1 VSRQTIY
8 AIEAGSFVPN
18 TEVSLRLARELGVA
32 VEALFALEGEP
43 VEERVVEAD
52 VLRDGDAEF
61 GVRLAMVGEK
71 WAAVP
76 VGGGPY
82 FLPDAD
88 GELVGGGVRCLGE
101 VGGGK
106 QLVLAGCDP
115 AIGIVARMV
124 EQVVERARGVEIV
137 PAAASSGLALRWLRE
152 GRVHV
157 AGCHLRDAATGE
169 FNLPFLS
176 EEDFVV
182 VTFAH
187 WEQGLVVARGNP
199 LGIRGVGDLAGLRMW
214 NREEGA
220 GARQLLEERMREAGM
235 RANDVV
241 GLGRVARGHLAV
253 AYQVAQGAAD
263 ACVAT
268 RASARAFGLEFVAL
282 QRERYDLVMRRSLMQ
297 QKGAAEGLLDVL
309 QRAVLRRKLEGLAG
323 YDTRETGRVVG

>member
-1 VSRQTIY
+1 
-8 AIEAGSFVPN
+8 
-18 TEVSLRLARELGVA
+18 
-32 VEALFALEGEP
+32 
-43 VEERVVEAD
+43 
-52 VLRDGDAEF
+52 
-61 GVRLAMVGEK
+61 
-71 WAAVP
+71 
-76 VGGGPY
+76 
-82 FLPDAD
+82 
-88 GELVGGGVRCLGE
+88 
-101 VGGGK
+101 
-106 QLVLAGCDP
+106 
-115 AIGIVARMV
+115 
-124 EQVVERARGVEIV
+124 
-137 PAAASSGLALRWLRE
+137 
-152 GRVHV
+152 
-157 AGCHLRDAATGE
+157 LRDAATGE